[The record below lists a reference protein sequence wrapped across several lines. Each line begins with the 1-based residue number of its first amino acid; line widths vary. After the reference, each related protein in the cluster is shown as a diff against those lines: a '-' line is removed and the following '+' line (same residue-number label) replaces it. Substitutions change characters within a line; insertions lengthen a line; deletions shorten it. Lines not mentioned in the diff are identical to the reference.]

1 MEKQIKQS
9 SITKK
14 FKHQEL
20 AEKWY
25 KDAEYFGL
33 LWDCGTGKTFGSF
46 SIAELKDMPTII
58 IAPKGLCDQWREKL
72 VEDFG
77 VPEED
82 VFVYKTAKMKTKKK
96 QAELDKFLEII

>member
-1 MEKQIKQS
+1 MAKQIKQS

-20 AEKWY
+20 AEERY

-46 SIAELKDMPTII
+46 SIAALKEQPTII
-58 IAPKGLCDQWREKL
+58 IAPKGLCDQWQEKL
-72 VEDFG
+72 EEFG
-77 VPEED
+77 VNPED
-82 VFVYKTAKMKTKKK
+82 IFVYKSNKMKTKKK
-96 QAELDKFLEII
+96 QAELDKFLASL

>member
-1 MEKQIKQS
+1 MVKQIKQS

-20 AEKWY
+20 AEERY

-46 SIAELKDMPTII
+46 SIAELK
-58 IAPKGLCDQWREKL
+58 E
-72 VEDFG
+72 
-77 VPEED
+77 
-82 VFVYKTAKMKTKKK
+82 
-96 QAELDKFLEII
+96 